1 MESEK
6 CGRIEGLTADN
17 ALPAWWTT
25 AVWQEQY
32 PKNSGVLMD
41 FDIRSMKINQN
52 GDTNLRCCPNLA
64 ESKKSGRPKS
74 NKRKKS
80 FLEENKKKSQ
90 KRKVIVSSEWTCK

>member
-1 MESEK
+1 
-6 CGRIEGLTADN
+6 
-17 ALPAWWTT
+17 
-25 AVWQEQY
+25 
-32 PKNSGVLMD
+32 MD

-80 FLEENKKKSQ
+80 FLEENKKKNQ
-90 KRKVIVSSEWTCK
+90 RRKVIVSNYEAVKGHVSNCEWSLEIV